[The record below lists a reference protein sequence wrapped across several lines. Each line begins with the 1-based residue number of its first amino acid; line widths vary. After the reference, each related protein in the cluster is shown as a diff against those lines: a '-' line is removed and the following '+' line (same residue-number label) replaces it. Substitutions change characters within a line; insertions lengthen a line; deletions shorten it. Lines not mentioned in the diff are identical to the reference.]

1 MEKSLKNY
9 ISLFGGKPARG
20 LPTPPPT
27 PPRREI
33 AHFTRG
39 EHASAIRGR
48 DFYSRNLLGEGGG
61 VGNAKQC
68 HSLTDHR
75 INCKLK
81 TKIANI
87 ILLLC
92 YLDKMCLSPS
102 GGLWQASALLYCE
115 RIYKREPE
123 PAASPQST
131 TLRSTVN
138 TSVIEE
144 SRPQQHTGISK
155 PLFFSR

>member
-1 MEKSLKNY
+1 M
-9 ISLFGGKPARG
+9 FGGKPAKG
-20 LPTPPPT
+20 LPTPPPPHPT
-27 PPRREI
+27 AQRNRTFNMWRMCECD
-33 AHFTRG
+33 ARTRFLLAEFTCGGWGRG
-39 EHASAIRGR
+39 FGK
-48 DFYSRNLLGEGGG
+48 
-61 VGNAKQC
+61 NAKWC
-68 HSLTDHR
+68 HSSTDHR

-81 TKIANI
+81 TKRANT

-92 YLDKMCLSPS
+92 YFDKMCLSPS
-102 GGLWQASALLYCE
+102 SGLWQALAFLYSE

-138 TSVIEE
+138 TSVIEG
-144 SRPQQHTGISK
+144 SRSQQHTWNSK